1 MSRLWGG
8 IHYMPAITNGSRQGS
23 NLGLFIV
30 KTLKTQ
36 K

>member
-1 MSRLWGG
+1 
-8 IHYMPAITNGSRQGS
+8 MPAIVNGSRQGS
-23 NLGLFIV
+23 NLGSFIV